1 MDMYQELREMAGLDL
16 FGVASADAY
25 DYEAPEGRRARDL
38 VKGARSIL
46 VLGIRMLDLPL
57 DGIPAT
63 RPEYTADFHMANTRL
78 NEALFGLARSMQAA
92 GLKAFPVSY
101 KEMPGWNLENRP
113 ALGVKLLRHVLTV
126 PKVAEKVEARMPD
139 AISYRH
145 AAVLAGLGELGV
157 NNLLLTPE
165 HGPRVRMV
173 ALVTDAELEPGT
185 PLEPSL
191 CRPEKCGY
199 ACVKACPAGA
209 LPADGSPT
217 NKAACLAYYISLGI
231 PGQGG
236 VRCGLCMAKCPVYR
250 EKFRTSA

>member
-1 MDMYQELREMAGLDL
+1 MELYDELKEMAGLDL
-16 FGVASADAY
+16 FGVASAAAY
-25 DYEAPEGRRARDL
+25 DAAAPEGRRTSDL
-38 VKGARSIL
+38 MKGARSIL

-57 DGIPAT
+57 DGVPTT
-63 RPEYTADFHMANTRL
+63 RPEYTADFHMANARL

-92 GLKAFPVSY
+92 GFKAYPVSY
-101 KEMPGWNLENRP
+101 KEMPGWNLENRQM
-113 ALGVKLLRHVLTV
+113 LGLKLLRYVLTV
-126 PKVAEKVEARMPD
+126 PPVAEKVEARMPD

-145 AAVLAGLGELGV
+145 AAVMAGLGELGV
-157 NNLLLTPE
+157 NNLLLTPQ

-173 ALVTDAELEPGT
+173 ALVTDAELEPGE
-185 PLEPSL
+185 PLAPLL

-209 LPADGSPT
+209 LSRDGSPT

-236 VRCGLCMAKCPVYR
+236 VRCGLCVAKCPVYR
-250 EKFRTSA
+250 EKFRAPA